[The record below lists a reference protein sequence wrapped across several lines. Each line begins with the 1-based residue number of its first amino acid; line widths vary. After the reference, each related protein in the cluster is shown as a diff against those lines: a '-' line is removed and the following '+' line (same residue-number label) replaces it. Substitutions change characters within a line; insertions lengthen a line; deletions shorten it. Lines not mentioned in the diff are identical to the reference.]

1 MRVASI
7 AASVAVP
14 AQADDKIAAASL
26 GGRVVEL
33 LWVAEDRNWPAGGWR
48 LERVAGSG
56 TPAVV
61 AGRIEPG
68 SDRAALAKLKP
79 EEARGVQ
86 SFAEKLKRGTLTDQE
101 REAADIIYVIAAVTK
116 PDYGRALGLRYRD
129 ARAPAGTVRYRLVAL
144 DAEGKTIRTV
154 ESKPLDPAQR
164 TPLPRPPENASV
176 DFAGEGLAISWNE
189 PSVVEAAPVVGYRVL
204 RIVENRPTNLTPEL
218 LLRGKNTGTPR
229 VNFFDRE
236 APRDRAFTYVLTS
249 IDLFGRS
256 SAPSRIEVPLDRL
269 ARAIAPTG
277 LAATP
282 GEESA
287 ALTWDAVTHPGVR
300 GYALERSLF
309 VGGPYEVVTRDGLP
323 AGTLAF
329 ADGNLRGATTYYYRV
344 RVFDTGGELG
354 VPSLPV
360 RVVPLSSNAPAAPT
374 GLKAK
379 AGKTRVELSW
389 DEATLPVA
397 GYFIFRKLESEKEW
411 KRLNGVV
418 TPEALYRDQFELGAY
433 GGVTFLYRVQAIGLD
448 NREGAFSE
456 LVRVSFDAVADLAAP
471 RITEASGEGGVAHL
485 AFELTAPKGS
495 VRFLLLR
502 RDAEDLPPAVVGGAI
517 PADLR
522 EVSDAD
528 VTAGSTYWF
537 ELVAIDGNGNRS
549 DPSDRV
555 IVTVGASEL
564 PVPPKPAVSFRARPF
579 PYVALSLRSIP
590 PKLVAVV
597 EERDASGKWL
607 EVAGPVAAAGTVNLT
622 HLPEGAQSIDYRVVF
637 LAANGARG
645 QPSEPVTVQVGR

>member
-1 MRVASI
+1 MSVFDPLRAVSCAIAVALI

-14 AQADDKIAAASL
+14 ARADDKITAASL

-33 LWVAEDRNWPAGGWR
+33 LWVPEDRSWPAGGWR

-56 TPAVV
+56 APAVV
-61 AGRIEPG
+61 AARIEPG
-68 SDRAALAKLKP
+68 SDRAAMAKLKP
-79 EEARGVQ
+79 EEARGVL

-144 DAEGKTIRTV
+144 DAEGKTIRTA

-164 TPLPRPPENASV
+164 TPLPRPPENASL

-204 RIVENRPTNLTPEL
+204 RIENNRPTNLTPEL

-323 AGTLAF
+323 AGTLAY

-344 RVFDTGGELG
+344 RVFDAGGELG

-360 RVVPLSSNAPAAPT
+360 RVVPLSSIRAGRPNRAQGRGGQDASRTFLGRGAIAGRRLLHLPQAREREGVETAQRRRHARGALSRPVRAGRLWRGDLPLPRPGHRPRQSRGCVRRAGARVVRCRRGSRPAAHHRGFGRGGRRP
-374 GLKAK
+374 
-379 AGKTRVELSW
+379 S
-389 DEATLPVA
+389 
-397 GYFIFRKLESEKEW
+397 
-411 KRLNGVV
+411 RL
-418 TPEALYRDQFELGAY
+418 R
-433 GGVTFLYRVQAIGLD
+433 
-448 NREGAFSE
+448 
-456 LVRVSFDAVADLAAP
+456 
-471 RITEASGEGGVAHL
+471 
-485 AFELTAPKGS
+485 
-495 VRFLLLR
+495 
-502 RDAEDLPPAVVGGAI
+502 VGGAEKQRAL
-517 PADLR
+517 PA
-522 EVSDAD
+522 S
-528 VTAGSTYWF
+528 
-537 ELVAIDGNGNRS
+537 
-549 DPSDRV
+549 
-555 IVTVGASEL
+555 
-564 PVPPKPAVSFRARPF
+564 
-579 PYVALSLRSIP
+579 
-590 PKLVAVV
+590 
-597 EERDASGKWL
+597 
-607 EVAGPVAAAGTVNLT
+607 AA
-622 HLPEGAQSIDYRVVF
+622 
-637 LAANGARG
+637 
-645 QPSEPVTVQVGR
+645 